1 MLQICFLRLYVGI
14 ETVSCYLLLQKERMD
29 MGRNLEKLGQVLKL
43 CLQKSP
49 KWLTLPD
56 EICSIFFITLQER
69 FVYMGNF
76 EYSRNILVY
85 GYPCDIN
92 PLRL

>member
-1 MLQICFLRLYVGI
+1 MPRINDPVLFFKTIYVGI
-14 ETVSCYLLLQKERMD
+14 ESVSCCLLLQKERMD
-29 MGRNLEKLGQVLKL
+29 MGRNLEKKL

-56 EICSIFFITLQER
+56 EICLIFFITLQER
-69 FVYMGNF
+69 FVYMG
-76 EYSRNILVY
+76 ILVY
-85 GYPCDIN
+85 PRDIS

>member
-1 MLQICFLRLYVGI
+1 
-14 ETVSCYLLLQKERMD
+14 MD

-49 KWLTLPD
+49 KWLSLPD
-56 EICSIFFITLQER
+56 EICLIFFITLQER
-69 FVYMGNF
+69 FVYMG
-76 EYSRNILVY
+76 ILVY
-85 GYPCDIN
+85 PRDIS